1 MSRTGTYRWRDGV
14 SIKAIGMLIAL
25 AVLVSCDE
33 GPTGPTTEDFSKE
46 RDALMAQQKPK
57 RRAPPSA
64 KPAAAEAEA
73 PAPDFAAIAGGFT
86 YESEGLRDPFRSF
99 EWEEKGR
106 KAMLGNDRGPL
117 EQYDIAQMSLLA
129 VVWNTGVAR
138 ALVRDPAG
146 KSYIVGEGTRIGK
159 NEGRVIDI
167 NDNLV
172 VVKETYVDFL
182 GQETTKDIEM
192 RIRRSEGG

>member
-1 MSRTGTYRWRDGV
+1 VR
-14 SIKAIGMLIAL
+14 IKATGLLIAL
-25 AVLVSCDE
+25 AVLVSCSE
-33 GPTGPTTEDFSKE
+33 GPTGPTTEDFNNE
-46 RDALMAQQKPK
+46 RQALMANVSKKKPPK
-57 RRAPPSA
+57 AAQPAVEADPMAP
-64 KPAAAEAEA
+64 E
-73 PAPDFAAIAGGFT
+73 FASVGSGYT
-86 YESEGLRDPFRSF
+86 YQRGNMRDPFRSF

-106 KAMLGNDRGPL
+106 KALMGNDGGPL
-117 EQYDIAQMSLLA
+117 EQYDVNQMALLA

-146 KSYIVGEGTRIGK
+146 KSYIVGTGTRIGK
-159 NEGRVIDI
+159 NEGRVTNI

-172 VVKETYVDFL
+172 IVKETYVDFL

>member
-1 MSRTGTYRWRDGV
+1 MR
-14 SIKAIGMLIAL
+14 IKAIGMLIAL

-46 RDALMAQQKPK
+46 REALMAKQKAKK
-57 RRAPPSA
+57 RR
-64 KPAAAEAEA
+64 PAAAAVAKAE
-73 PAPDFAAIAGGFT
+73 PVEPDFVATAGGFA
-86 YESEGLRDPFRSF
+86 YESAGVRDPFRNF

-106 KAMLGNDRGPL
+106 KAVLGNDRGPL
-117 EQYDIAQMSLLA
+117 EQYDIGQMSLLA

-146 KSYIVGEGTRIGK
+146 KSYIVGTGTRMGK
-159 NEGRVIDI
+159 NEGRVINI

>member
-1 MSRTGTYRWRDGV
+1 L
-14 SIKAIGMLIAL
+14 LIAL

-33 GPTGPTTEDFSKE
+33 APTGPTTEDFNNE
-46 RDALMAQQKPK
+46 RQALMANLKKNKRPPK
-57 RRAPPSA
+57 
-64 KPAAAEAEA
+64 AAVEPVVQAD
-73 PAPDFAAIAGGFT
+73 PRSPDFASVAGGYS
-86 YESEGLRDPFRSF
+86 YERGSMRDPFRSF

-106 KAMLGNDRGPL
+106 KALMGNDRGPL
-117 EQYDIAQMSLLA
+117 EQYDVNQMALLA

-146 KSYIVGEGTRIGK
+146 KSYIVGTGTRIGK
-159 NEGRVIDI
+159 NDGRVTNI

>member
-1 MSRTGTYRWRDGV
+1 VR
-14 SIKAIGMLIAL
+14 IKAIGILIAL

-46 RDALMAQQKPK
+46 RDAMVAKQEAK
-57 RRAPPSA
+57 RQAPPKA
-64 KPAAAEAEA
+64 A
-73 PAPDFAAIAGGFT
+73 PAVVAQVEPSVPDFAGNAGGFN
-86 YESEGLRDPFRSF
+86 YESSGIRDPFRSF
-99 EWEEKGR
+99 AWEEKGR

-117 EQYDIAQMSLLA
+117 EQYDVAQMSLLA

-146 KSYIVGEGTRIGK
+146 KSYIVGAGTRIGK
-159 NEGRVIDI
+159 NEGRVINI

-172 VVKETYVDFL
+172 IVKETYVDFL

>member
-1 MSRTGTYRWRDGV
+1 V
-14 SIKAIGMLIAL
+14 KIKAIGMTIAL
-25 AVLVSCDE
+25 AVLVGCDE
-33 GPTGPTTEDFSKE
+33 APTGPTTEDFSKE
-46 RDALMAQQKPK
+46 REALMTKQKTK
-57 RRAPPSA
+57 RKAPARSAPPAPKA
-64 KPAAAEAEA
+64 KATP
-73 PAPDFAAIAGGFT
+73 PDFASMNSRFD
-86 YESEGLRDPFRSF
+86 YESSGVRDPFRSF

-117 EQYDIAQMSLLA
+117 EQYDIGQMSLLA

-146 KSYIVGEGTRIGK
+146 KSYIVGTGTRMGK
-159 NEGRVIDI
+159 NEGRVTNI

>member
-1 MSRTGTYRWRDGV
+1 MR
-14 SIKAIGMLIAL
+14 IKAIGMLIAL

-46 RDALMAQQKPK
+46 REALVARQKVK
-57 RRAPPSA
+57 RRAPASA
-64 KPAAAEAEA
+64 APAAAKVGPMTPE
-73 PAPDFAAIAGGFT
+73 FAATAGGFT
-86 YESEGLRDPFRSF
+86 YESSGVRDPFRSF

-106 KAMLGNDRGPL
+106 KAILGNDRGPL
-117 EQYDIAQMSLLA
+117 EQYDIGQMSLLA

-146 KSYIVGEGTRIGK
+146 KSYIVGTGTRMGK
-159 NEGRVIDI
+159 NEGRVTNI

>member
-1 MSRTGTYRWRDGV
+1 MR
-14 SIKAIGMLIAL
+14 IKAIGILIAL

-33 GPTGPTTEDFSKE
+33 APTGPTTEDFSKE
-46 RDALMAQQKPK
+46 RAALMAKQKGKK
-57 RRAPPSA
+57 RA
-64 KPAAAEAEA
+64 PAAAA
-73 PAPDFAAIAGGFT
+73 PAVAKAEPTTPDFAATAGGFT
-86 YESEGLRDPFRSF
+86 YESAGVRDPFRSF

-106 KAMLGNDRGPL
+106 KAVLGNDRGPL
-117 EQYDIAQMSLLA
+117 EQYDLGQMSLLA

-146 KSYIVGEGTRIGK
+146 KSYIVGTGTRIGK
-159 NEGRVIDI
+159 NEGRVTNI

>member
-1 MSRTGTYRWRDGV
+1 
-14 SIKAIGMLIAL
+14 MLIAL
-25 AVLVSCDE
+25 AVLVGCDE
-33 GPTGPTTEDFSKE
+33 GPTGPTTEDFLKE
-46 RDALMAQQKPK
+46 REALMAKQKAK
-57 RRAPPSA
+57 RRAPA
-64 KPAAAEAEA
+64 GAAPAAAKAA
-73 PAPDFAAIAGGFT
+73 PAMPDFVAIAGGFT
-86 YESEGLRDPFRSF
+86 YESSGVRDPFRSF
-99 EWEEKGR
+99 ECEEKGR
-106 KAMLGNDRGPL
+106 KAILGNDRGPL
-117 EQYDIAQMSLLA
+117 EQYDIGQMSLLA

-146 KSYIVGEGTRIGK
+146 KSYIVGTGTRMGK
-159 NEGRVIDI
+159 NEGRVTNI